1 MTGQGI
7 PNMGRSVQD
16 WRRQTQGNLRRL
28 GPILLKIFEENR
40 PRLRRW
46 DQQLTDWVRSRRW
59 GVDPSLP
66 KVAIYVLGAVVILAI
81 PLLTF
86 VALGAFLTFLGVQ
99 IVQKWSQGDPARQ
112 TQRRYLRSADADDDD
127 FDLD

>member
-28 GPILLKIFEENR
+28 GPILLEIFEENR
-40 PRLRRW
+40 PRLRQW

-86 VALGAFLTFLGVQ
+86 VALGVFLTFLGVQ

>member
-28 GPILLKIFEENR
+28 GPILLEIFEENV

-46 DQQLTDWVRSRRW
+46 DQQLTDWVRSHRW
-59 GVDPSLP
+59 GWIRLCPRWLSMSW
-66 KVAIYVLGAVVILAI
+66 A
-81 PLLTF
+81 
-86 VALGAFLTFLGVQ
+86 Q
-99 IVQKWSQGDPARQ
+99 W
-112 TQRRYLRSADADDDD
+112 
-127 FDLD
+127 

>member
-28 GPILLKIFEENR
+28 GPILLEIFEENV
-40 PRLRRW
+40 PRLRQW

-66 KVAIYVLGAVVILAI
+66 KVAIYVLA
-81 PLLTF
+81 
-86 VALGAFLTFLGVQ
+86 Q
-99 IVQKWSQGDPARQ
+99 W
-112 TQRRYLRSADADDDD
+112 
-127 FDLD
+127 